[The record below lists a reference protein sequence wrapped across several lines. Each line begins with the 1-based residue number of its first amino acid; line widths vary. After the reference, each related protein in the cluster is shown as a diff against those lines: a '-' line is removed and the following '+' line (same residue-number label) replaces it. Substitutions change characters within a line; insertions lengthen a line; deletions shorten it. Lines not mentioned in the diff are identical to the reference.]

1 MTWTIQLLGIP
12 MTMETPIWR
21 DSEVMSLLPL
31 CQWAA
36 ELVVGCLNE
45 KYLICLLLIT
55 PRLRRD
61 ENLCRFCC
69 SFLKCHLCLQKKLI
83 SLHFLVALAFLYP
96 KNQPGIWEL
105 GRPGAVLTHL
115 DPSGDGPWGVHGRW
129 WSFVCQLQLPS
140 TSCTRRLSSSK
151 AWKIGPRAIFWG
163 FRCRSWG
170 DFSIR
175 GLQYQDIG
183 DHWGIG
189 TEGWPILAVS
199 APKQD
204 RCKAQQAQKGL
215 KSGRM
220 MVTFD
225 LIWHA

>member
-1 MTWTIQLLGIP
+1 
-12 MTMETPIWR
+12 
-21 DSEVMSLLPL
+21 MSLLPL

-45 KYLICLLLIT
+45 KYLICLSQIT

-61 ENLCRFCC
+61 ENLCWFCC
-69 SFLKCHLCLQKKLI
+69 SFFLNAIGVFRKNWF
-83 SLHFLVALAFLYP
+83 HFLSGCFTIFVS
-96 KNQPGIWEL
+96 KNRASESW
-105 GRPGAVLTHL
+105 GAVLTHL
-115 DPSGDGPWGVHGRW
+115 DPFGDGPWGVHVGRW

-151 AWKIGPRAIFWG
+151 AWKIGPRTIFLG

-175 GLQYQDIG
+175 GLQYQDI
-183 DHWGIG
+183 WGIG
-189 TEGWPILAVS
+189 TEDWPILAVS

-220 MVTFD
+220 IVTFD